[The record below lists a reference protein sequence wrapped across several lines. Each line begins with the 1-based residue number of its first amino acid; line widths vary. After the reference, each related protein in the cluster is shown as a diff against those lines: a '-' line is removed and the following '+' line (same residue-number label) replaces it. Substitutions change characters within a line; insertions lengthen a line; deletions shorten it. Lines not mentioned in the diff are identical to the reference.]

1 MFRVLSSKFKVQRP
15 NPEPGTRNPERQHD
29 RPDVVLLHGW
39 GTDGGIWSE
48 LADGLAQ
55 RFRVHVVD
63 LPGCGESPD
72 CEPYSLDHVAAVL
85 ARDMPPRCGVVGWS
99 LGGQIALAWAQKA
112 PHQIDR
118 VALIA
123 TNPCFARRED
133 WPHAVSGEVLQEF
146 GRALATDCLGTL
158 QRFFSLQAL
167 GDEHARD
174 VAARLRACL
183 RRRGAPSLA
192 ALAGGLNILL
202 EADQRAELAG
212 ISQPVLVLH
221 GERDHVAP
229 LGAGEHLGRSLP
241 NAELIVIPGAAHA
254 PFVTAL
260 PEVSAHLTRFFQ

>member
-1 MFRVLSSKFKVQRP
+1 MSLHHTARGAGRDLVLV
-15 NPEPGTRNPERQHD
+15 
-29 RPDVVLLHGW
+29 HGW
-39 GTDGGIWSE
+39 GTQGGIWSE
-48 LADGLAQ
+48 LARGLAR

-63 LPGCGESPD
+63 LPGCGESAD
-72 CEPYSLDHVAAVL
+72 CEPYSLDQVATML

-99 LGGQIALAWAQKA
+99 LGGQVALAWARKA
-112 PHQIDR
+112 PRQIGR

-133 WPHAVSGEVLQEF
+133 WPHAVSGELLQEF
-146 GRALATDCLGTL
+146 ARSLAADCLGTL

-167 GDEHARD
+167 GDERARE

-183 RRRGAPSLA
+183 KQRGAPSPA
-192 ALAGGLNILL
+192 ALAGGLRILL
-202 EADQRAELAG
+202 EADQRAELAA

-221 GERDHVAP
+221 GERDRVAP
-229 LGAGEHLGRSLP
+229 LAAGEHLGRSLP

-260 PEVSAHLTRFFQ
+260 PQVSAHLTRFFQ